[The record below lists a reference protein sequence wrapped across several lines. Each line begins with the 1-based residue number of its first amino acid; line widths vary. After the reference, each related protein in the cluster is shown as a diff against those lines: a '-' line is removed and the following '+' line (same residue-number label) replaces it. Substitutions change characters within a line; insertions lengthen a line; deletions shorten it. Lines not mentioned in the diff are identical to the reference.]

1 MEFGTTTDFLTHVVV
16 VVTCPAA
23 DGGRAFYLLDP
34 TFNMHFS
41 DQDSGAPITVEALL
55 NREKA
60 GRLDSVRVHLGSLAE
75 RTVVK
80 HSGRAELERFSCGS
94 AEGALTGCGLDI
106 YLTVWAPAFERN
118 GFGTGLAGLLNL
130 LAAGGIFRIAERS
143 HDHERGRED
152 RRAPAPGAEHGQHD
166 HRHEADAREGD
177 RVRQIERPHGCS
189 QRLAARGGVAVAA
202 APPRPLDGDRA
213 SETG

>member
-1 MEFGTTTDFLTHVVV
+1 VVEFGTTTDFLTHVVV

-80 HSGRAELERFSCGS
+80 HSAEPSSS
-94 AEGALTGCGLDI
+94 A
-106 YLTVWAPAFERN
+106 
-118 GFGTGLAGLLNL
+118 
-130 LAAGGIFRIAERS
+130 S
-143 HDHERGRED
+143 
-152 RRAPAPGAEHGQHD
+152 
-166 HRHEADAREGD
+166 
-177 RVRQIERPHGCS
+177 
-189 QRLAARGGVAVAA
+189 AV
-202 APPRPLDGDRA
+202 APPRVP
-213 SETG
+213 